1 MTTDTAADAAAEQGR
16 TAPASPDERRPILE
30 VDHLGI
36 RFEQITAL
44 EDVTVDLYP
53 GEVTCVLGHNGA
65 GKSVFIKALCG
76 VHQPSSGQVKL
87 DGDPVSLDSPRRA
100 RALGIFA
107 VHQDLALVPLLSLWR
122 NFFLGAEPVHGWGI
136 FRQFDAGYARA
147 TLAAEMDKLGME
159 VGDPDRAARTLSG
172 GERQAVAIA
181 RALYHGARVL
191 VLDEPTTALG
201 AQQAGTVLRLIRRTA
216 ERGTAVVLVSPR
228 LEHTYPIGDRFLVFR
243 RGHLAADLRKDQ
255 VTQDQLSEMLAGG
268 TEREQI
274 EAALLAEDDHEDQPD
289 DA

>member
-1 MTTDTAADAAAEQGR
+1 M
-16 TAPASPDERRPILE
+16 
-30 VDHLGI
+30 
-36 RFEQITAL
+36 
-44 EDVTVDLYP
+44 
-53 GEVTCVLGHNGA
+53 LGHNGA

-76 VHQPSSGQVKL
+76 VHQPSSGHVKL

-122 NFFLGAEPVHGWGI
+122 NFFLGAEPVHGWGL

-147 TLAAEMDKLGME
+147 TLAAEMAKLDME
-159 VGDPDRAARTLSG
+159 IGDPDRAARTLSG

-201 AQQAGTVLRLIRRTA
+201 VQQAATVLRLIRRTA
-216 ERGTAVVLVSPR
+216 ERGTAIVLVSPR
-228 LEHTYPIGDRFLVFR
+228 LEHTYPIGDRFLIFR
-243 RGHLAADLRKDQ
+243 RGHLAEDLRKDQ
-255 VTQDQLSEMLAGG
+255 VTRDQLSEMLAGG
-268 TEREQI
+268 TERDQI
-274 EAALLAEDDHEDQPD
+274 EAALLEESPD
-289 DA
+289 DVIDDL

>member
-1 MTTDTAADAAAEQGR
+1 MTTDTAADAAAEHGQ
-16 TAPASPDERRPILE
+16 ASPDEPRPIIE

-36 RFEQITAL
+36 RFEQVVAL
-44 EDVTVDLYP
+44 EDVTVNLYP

-65 GKSVFIKALCG
+65 GKSVFIKTLCG
-76 VHQPSSGQVKL
+76 VHQPNSGHVKL

-100 RALGIFA
+100 RSLGIFA

-147 TLAAEMDKLGME
+147 TLAAEMAKLGME
-159 VGDPDRAARTLSG
+159 IGDPDRAARTLSG

-201 AQQAGTVLRLIRRTA
+201 VKQAGTVLRLIRRTA
-216 ERGTAVVLVSPR
+216 ERGTAIVLVSPR
-228 LEHTYPIGDRFLVFR
+228 LEHTYPIGDRFLIFR
-243 RGHLAADLRKDQ
+243 RGRLAEDLRKDQ
-255 VTQDQLSEMLAGG
+255 VTRDQLSEMLSGG
-268 TEREQI
+268 TERDQI
-274 EAALLAEDDHEDQPD
+274 EAALVQESPD
-289 DA
+289 DLPPNI

>member
-1 MTTDTAADAAAEQGR
+1 MTTDTAAEHGQA
-16 TAPASPDERRPILE
+16 APAPPDEPRPIIE

-36 RFEQITAL
+36 RFEQVVAL
-44 EDVTVDLYP
+44 EDVTVNLYP

-65 GKSVFIKALCG
+65 GKSVFIKTLCG
-76 VHQPSSGQVKL
+76 VHQPNSGHVKL

-100 RALGIFA
+100 RSLGIFA

-147 TLAAEMDKLGME
+147 TLAAEMAKLGME
-159 VGDPDRAARTLSG
+159 IGDPDRAARTLSG

-201 AQQAGTVLRLIRRTA
+201 VQQAGTVLRLIRRTA
-216 ERGTAVVLVSPR
+216 ERGTAIVLVSPR
-228 LEHTYPIGDRFLVFR
+228 LEHTYPIGDRFLIFR
-243 RGHLAADLRKDQ
+243 RGRLAEDLRKDQ
-255 VTQDQLSEMLAGG
+255 VTRDQLSEMLSGG
-268 TEREQI
+268 TERDQI
-274 EAALLAEDDHEDQPD
+274 EAALVEESPD
-289 DA
+289 DLPPNI

>member
-1 MTTDTAADAAAEQGR
+1 MTTDTAAEHGQ
-16 TAPASPDERRPILE
+16 TAPASPDEPRPIIE

-36 RFEQITAL
+36 RFEQVVAL
-44 EDVTVDLYP
+44 EDITVNLYP

-65 GKSVFIKALCG
+65 GKSVFIKTLCG
-76 VHQPSSGQVKL
+76 VHQPNSGHVKL

-100 RALGIFA
+100 RSLGIFA

-147 TLAAEMDKLGME
+147 TLAAEMAKLGME
-159 VGDPDRAARTLSG
+159 IGDPDRAARTLSG

-201 AQQAGTVLRLIRRTA
+201 VKQAGTVLRLIRRTA
-216 ERGTAVVLVSPR
+216 ERGTAIVLVSPR
-228 LEHTYPIGDRFLVFR
+228 LEHTYPIGDRFLIFR
-243 RGHLAADLRKDQ
+243 RGRLAEDLRKDQ
-255 VTQDQLSEMLAGG
+255 VTRDQLSEMLSGG
-268 TEREQI
+268 TERDQI
-274 EAALLAEDDHEDQPD
+274 EAALVQESPD
-289 DA
+289 DLPPNI